1 MITKTVYRPVM
12 RSSLICVAIAAAATP
27 AAASPS
33 SDVEAIVRT
42 TVDHA
47 ADASSAASFTKGATV
62 IGIHANVFDF
72 DSSTITGGEHD
83 EAPLDFAS
91 HGKLWPMLFGKEA
104 PAGTRKLGKVTV
116 VVDPT
121 AHTAW
126 FAAPLELP
134 GKRTMHV
141 SGVALVQGN
150 RWLLRVLDAELAIP
164 DSELAKHPVLA
175 PRIAMTPVAP
185 TTKLGKAIVSWF
197 KDHSLAK
204 HAASG
209 VVLAGGSAPQ
219 ELASGADA
227 IKLAVTLD
235 HIDLIPIAIDAADTA
250 PVAIGT
256 AWLAISKQERDG
268 VIQFGFTVY
277 AVEDKGEWRWKSI
290 QFADDQVPTRD

>member
-1 MITKTVYRPVM
+1 MIV
-12 RSSLICVAIAAAATP
+12 AAAP
-27 AAASPS
+27 AAASPES
-33 SDVEAIVRT
+33 EVETLVRT
-42 TVDHA
+42 TADHA
-47 ADASSAASFTKGATV
+47 ADASSAASFMKGATV

-72 DSSTITGGEHD
+72 DSGKITGGEHD
-83 EAPLDFAS
+83 ETPIDFAS

-116 VVDPT
+116 AVDAT
-121 AHTAW
+121 TRTAW

-141 SGVALVQGN
+141 SGVALLQDN
-150 RWLLRVLDAELAIP
+150 RWSLRVLDAELAIP

-175 PRIAMTPVAP
+175 PRIAMVPAAP

-197 KDHSLAK
+197 KDRSLAK

-219 ELASGADA
+219 ELASSTDA
-227 IKLAVTLD
+227 IKFAGKLD
-235 HIDLIPIAIDAADTA
+235 RIDLIPIAIDAADAA

-256 AWLAISKQERDG
+256 ALLAISKHERDG
-268 VIQFGFTVY
+268 AIEFGFTVY
-277 AVEDKGEWRWKSI
+277 AVQEKGEWRWKSI
-290 QFADDQVPTRD
+290 QFACDQVPERD

>member
-1 MITKTVYRPVM
+1 MVV
-12 RSSLICVAIAAAATP
+12 AAAP
-27 AAASPS
+27 ASASPEG
-33 SDVEAIVRT
+33 DVEALVRT

-62 IGIHANVFDF
+62 IGIHANVFEL
-72 DSSTITGGEHD
+72 DSGKITSGEHD
-83 EAPLDFAS
+83 ETPIDFTS

-116 VVDPT
+116 VVDAT

-141 SGVALVQGN
+141 SGVALLQGD

-175 PRIAMTPVAP
+175 PLAAMTPPTP
-185 TTKLGKAIVSWF
+185 TTTLGKAIISWF

-209 VVLAGGSAPQ
+209 VVLAGGSAPK
-219 ELASGADA
+219 ELASGAAA
-227 IKLAVTLD
+227 IKLAGTLD
-235 HIDLIPIAIDAADTA
+235 RLALVPIAIDAADTA

-256 AWLAISKQERDG
+256 AWLAISKREQDG

-277 AVEDKGEWRWKSI
+277 AVQEKGEWRWKSI
-290 QFADDQVPTRD
+290 QFADDQVPTW

>member
-1 MITKTVYRPVM
+1 MAV
-12 RSSLICVAIAAAATP
+12 AAAP
-27 AAASPS
+27 AAASPG
-33 SDVEAIVRT
+33 SDVEALVQT
-42 TVDHA
+42 TIDHV

-62 IGIHANVFDF
+62 IGIHANVFELD
-72 DSSTITGGEHD
+72 TGKITGGEHD
-83 EAPLDFAS
+83 DMPIDFAS

-116 VVDPT
+116 VVDAT

-126 FAAPLELP
+126 FAAPLALP

-141 SGVALVQGN
+141 SGVALLEGD
-150 RWLLRVLDAELAIP
+150 RWLLRVLEAALAVP

-175 PRIAMTPVAP
+175 PRIAMGWAAT

-197 KDHSLAK
+197 KGRSLAK

-219 ELASGADA
+219 ELASGAAA
-227 IKLAVTLD
+227 IKLASTFD
-235 HIDLIPIAIDAADTA
+235 HIELLPIDLDAADTA

-256 AWLAISKQERDG
+256 AWLPISKEERDG

-277 AVEDKGEWRWKSI
+277 AVQEKGEWRWRSI
-290 QFADDQVPTRD
+290 QFAADQVPARE

>member
-1 MITKTVYRPVM
+1 MVV
-12 RSSLICVAIAAAATP
+12 AAAP
-27 AAASPS
+27 AAASPEG
-33 SDVEAIVRT
+33 DVEALVRT

-47 ADASSAASFTKGATV
+47 GDTSSATSFTKDATV
-62 IGIHANVFDF
+62 IGIHANVFEF
-72 DSSTITGGEHD
+72 DSGKITGGEHD
-83 EAPLDFAS
+83 ETPIDFAS

-116 VVDPT
+116 AVDAT

-126 FAAPLELP
+126 FAAPLALP

-141 SGVALVQGN
+141 SGVALLQGD

-175 PRIAMTPVAP
+175 PRIAMNAAAP
-185 TTKLGKAIVSWF
+185 PTKLGKAIVSWF
-197 KDHSLAK
+197 KNHSLAK

-219 ELASGADA
+219 ELASGAAA
-227 IKLAVTLD
+227 IKFAGTLD
-235 HIDLIPIAIDAADTA
+235 RIDLIPIAVDAADTA

-256 AWLAISKQERDG
+256 AWLAISKHERDG
-268 VIQFGFTVY
+268 VIQFGFAVY
-277 AVEDKGEWRWKSI
+277 AVQEKGEWKWKSI
-290 QFADDQVPTRD
+290 QFADDQVPERD